1 MHARCPAPFPA
12 PARAKTSRPPCRAA
26 AAVVRETR
34 APWNATHAGSK
45 PIWVEHRDDPRAP
58 RAPARALPA
67 RASPRRAASVAR
79 VSVNPNLGALF
90 CPPPVSIAGSL
101 TSLTSL
107 TSTSIPALSLPQ
119 NRLAEDGAENGE
131 MTITDWTEVHET
143 FDSMNLHEN
152 LLRGIYAYGFEKPS
166 AIQQRG
172 IVPFTKGLDV
182 IQQAQSGTGK
192 TATFCAGVLQQL
204 DYEKEEC
211 QALVL
216 APTRELAQ
224 QIEKVMRALGD
235 YLNVKCHACVGG
247 TSVRE
252 DQRIL
257 QSGVHVVVGT
267 PGRVYDMLRRRA
279 LKPDYIKIFSL
290 DEADEMLSRGF
301 KDQIYDIFQLLPSKL
316 QVGVFSA
323 TMPPEALEITRKFM
337 TKPVRILV
345 KRDEL
350 TLEGIKQ
357 FYVNVD
363 KEEWKLDTLCDLYE
377 TLAITQSVIFANTR
391 RKVDW
396 LTDKMRA
403 RDFTV
408 SATHGDMD
416 QNTRDIIMR
425 EFRSGSSRVLITT
438 DLLARGIDVQQV
450 SLVINFDLPTQ
461 PENYLHRIGRSGR
474 FGRKGVA
481 INFVTKDDERLLQ
494 DVQRFYQ
501 TVIEELPSNVADL
514 I

>member
-1 MHARCPAPFPA
+1 MAGMEQNAFDAKNYDSKMEGILDPTSDDFAPEWE
-12 PARAKTSRPPCRAA
+12 
-26 AAVVRETR
+26 ETYE
-34 APWNATHAGSK
+34 S
-45 PIWVEHRDDPRAP
+45 
-58 RAPARALPA
+58 
-67 RASPRRAASVAR
+67 
-79 VSVNPNLGALF
+79 
-90 CPPPVSIAGSL
+90 
-101 TSLTSL
+101 
-107 TSTSIPALSLPQ
+107 
-119 NRLAEDGAENGE
+119 
-131 MTITDWTEVHET
+131 
-143 FDSMNLHEN
+143 FDAMGLHEN

-192 TATFCAGVLQQL
+192 TATFCAGILHQM
-204 DYEKEEC
+204 DYSVQEC

-235 YLNVKCHACVGG
+235 YLQVKCHACVGG

-252 DQRIL
+252 DQRLL

-279 LKPDYIKIFSL
+279 LRPDYIKAFVL

-301 KDQIYDIFQLLPSKL
+301 KDQIYDIFQLLPSTL

-357 FYVNVD
+357 FHVNVER
-363 KEEWKLDTLCDLYE
+363 EEWKLDTLCDLYE

-403 RDFTV
+403 RDHTV

-438 DLLARGIDVQQV
+438 DLLSRGIDVQQV
-450 SLVINFDLPTQ
+450 SLVINYDLPTQ

-481 INFVTKDDERLLQ
+481 INFVSKEDERMLM
-494 DVQRFYQ
+494 DVQRFYN